1 MSERQTSKAPEAKNS
16 LNHREDRAELSFRYF
31 LFFFFII
38 ENFEIEGERVME
50 AGADPAG
57 REVRWEKLP
66 SGLALP
72 CLLETWAIFR

>member
-1 MSERQTSKAPEAKNS
+1 MGPEAD
-16 LNHREDRAELSFRYF
+16 L
-31 LFFFFII
+31 
-38 ENFEIEGERVME
+38 
-50 AGADPAG
+50 AG